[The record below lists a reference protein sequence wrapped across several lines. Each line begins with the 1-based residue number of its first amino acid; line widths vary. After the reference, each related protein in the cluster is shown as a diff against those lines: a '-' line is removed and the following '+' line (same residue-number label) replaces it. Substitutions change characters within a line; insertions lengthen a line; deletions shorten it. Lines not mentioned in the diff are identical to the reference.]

1 MLVLLALGPAIFN
14 DYWVNTILTQML
26 IFGIAAA
33 SLIFLSAYG
42 AMTSLAQTALMGISA
57 YLLGNMVTQGGAGGQ
72 SKGLTLGW
80 DPTLALVLALV
91 ITTAIGVAFGAVAA
105 RSFGIYFL
113 MLTLTYGVIA
123 NYFFGQVTQFGG
135 FSPIAGVDQY
145 TPGFIG
151 DIVGH
156 PDKLYYIAFGV
167 ALVVYVRDPVSDPD
181 AVRALVAGC
190 AGRPGPHELTRL
202 QRAAAP
208 GARLRLRLVRRRPLG
223 SPVRLVAGADR
234 AGQHRAGC
242 HDRAARDGR
251 HRRPRPGSRAPG
263 SAPSPSSSSTT
274 MSATSSCP

>member
-1 MLVLLALGPAIFN
+1 MRSAWPCSCSSRSGRPIFN
-14 DYWVNTILTQML
+14 DYWVNTILTQMF

-135 FSPIAGVDQY
+135 FSPIAGRRRV
-145 TPGFIG
+145 
-151 DIVGH
+151 H
-156 PDKLYYIAFGV
+156 
-167 ALVVYVRDPVSDPD
+167 
-181 AVRALVAGC
+181 
-190 AGRPGPHELTRL
+190 
-202 QRAAAP
+202 
-208 GARLRLRLVRRRPLG
+208 ARVRRR
-223 SPVRLVAGADR
+223 D
-234 AGQHRAGC
+234 
-242 HDRAARDGR
+242 
-251 HRRPRPGSRAPG
+251 RRPSGQALLHRVRGGARR
-263 SAPSPSSSSTT
+263 STAR
-274 MSATSSCP
+274 SGI